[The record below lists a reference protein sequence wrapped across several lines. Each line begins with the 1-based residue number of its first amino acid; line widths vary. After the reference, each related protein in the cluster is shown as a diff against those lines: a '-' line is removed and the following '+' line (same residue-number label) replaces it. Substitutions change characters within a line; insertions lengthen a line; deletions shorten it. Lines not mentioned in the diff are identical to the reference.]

1 MVESREAGNVRAV
14 TVNPPRSARR
24 TGHAGGAVALLAAL
38 CGCATLSPE
47 ECQHADW
54 RAIGYEDGVQGRDLG
69 MLGKHRQACAK
80 VGVTPDLGAYQAG
93 RSEGVRVFCQPANAY
108 QQGRQG
114 YAYTGVCPADLERAF
129 LASHGEGMV
138 IFNLEFA
145 VQQVVGEIASINY
158 AIEDAERRIAKAN
171 IALNEDKELTTERRR
186 RLREDIEVLSRE
198 IGRMEGERDR
208 LLVELGARETRLR
221 DHVGGRGY

>member
-1 MVESREAGNVRAV
+1 MSASTPIGAPSATKTASKGATSACWASTAKPAPRWASRQTSAPTKLA
-14 TVNPPRSARR
+14 ARR
-24 TGHAGGAVALLAAL
+24 
-38 CGCATLSPE
+38 
-47 ECQHADW
+47 
-54 RAIGYEDGVQGRDLG
+54 
-69 MLGKHRQACAK
+69 
-80 VGVTPDLGAYQAG
+80 
-93 RSEGVRVFCQPANAY
+93 GVRVFCQPANAY